1 MEKINFQE
9 QVLQRSFQ
17 VPVVVD
23 FWASWCA
30 PCRVLGPVIEGLAA
44 EANGKWE
51 LVKIDTE
58 AEQHIARQYKIMSI
72 PAVKMFFQGQVLAE
86 FAGAL
91 PRPQIQRWLDEHLPD
106 PGKMALQSLIDDW
119 ASQDPEA
126 WSQALLQYVLDHPQS
141 EEARAWAALSLL
153 GTAPKEALALLQ
165 YAPPSAQMLDFHD
178 DVRTLAEMLAKPAPV
193 EVLAFQEAW
202 TKAQEAFRTH
212 HIDPALAHLIEAV
225 ILDKEFESELPRRA
239 AVALFRRLG
248 QAHPI
253 SKAYQRRFG
262 MALY

>member
-1 MEKINFQE
+1 MERVNFQE

-23 FWASWCA
+23 FWASWCG
-30 PCRVLGPVIEGLAA
+30 PCRVLGPVIEAMA
-44 EANGKWE
+44 NEANGKWE

-72 PAVKMFFQGQVLAE
+72 PAVKMFFQGQVIAE

-91 PRPQIQRWLDEHLPD
+91 PRPQIQRWLDQHLPN
-106 PGKMALQSLIDDW
+106 PGKMALQSLTEGWD
-119 ASQDPEA
+119 SQDPES
-126 WSQALLQYVLDHPQS
+126 WRQALMQYLVENPQS
-141 EEARAWAALSLL
+141 EEARAWTALSLL
-153 GTAPKEALALLQ
+153 AAAPKEATDLLQ

-178 DVRTLAEMLAKPAPV
+178 DIRTLADMLAKTAEGTSPAF
-193 EVLAFQEAW
+193 ELTW
-202 TKAQEAFRTH
+202 NKAREAFRTH
-212 HIDPALAHLIEAV
+212 HIEQALAHLIEAV
-225 ILDKEFESELPRRA
+225 MLNKEFEAELPRRA

-248 QAHPI
+248 QAHPV
-253 SKAYQRRFG
+253 SKAYQRRFS